1 MEHYEKLYEN
11 EHALNDELRAEVK
24 DRETKLRRSLREDP
38 AANGQGPNRVA
49 IEHLESQIKIA
60 QIRTQD
66 LVEELGECMSANIR
80 RKDEVAEAPKLGP
93 TAHFGSEVATL
104 RSELESERKLKLASG
119 AQHYERSCD
128 YMGELRDRDE
138 KLKLKDSEIQNMKRN
153 VDDLRRSLKDAE
165 IIIKTQGDPS
175 RLPYS
180 AGIPP
185 IYPSSRSRV
194 EVLENEVNAANT
206 EMTVLRTWNPKLD
219 EALNEEMNASNAGYV
234 PNEPV
239 NQQPSQ
245 PGQRVA
251 ELLRDVDR
259 KIAADMRAQGFDVPN
274 GDGPPDP
281 SGPPGPPEPP
291 GPPGLPSVRGSQR
304 DSVADDVS
312 TTAFTAVEPP

>member
-1 MEHYEKLYEN
+1 M
-11 EHALNDELRAEVK
+11 
-24 DRETKLRRSLREDP
+24 
-38 AANGQGPNRVA
+38 
-49 IEHLESQIKIA
+49 
-60 QIRTQD
+60 
-66 LVEELGECMSANIR
+66 
-80 RKDEVAEAPKLGP
+80 
-93 TAHFGSEVATL
+93 
-104 RSELESERKLKLASG
+104 
-119 AQHYERSCD
+119 
-128 YMGELRDRDE
+128 
-138 KLKLKDSEIQNMKRN
+138 
-153 VDDLRRSLKDAE
+153 
-165 IIIKTQGDPS
+165 
-175 RLPYS
+175 
-180 AGIPP
+180 
-185 IYPSSRSRV
+185 
-194 EVLENEVNAANT
+194 NAANT
-206 EMTVLRTWNPKLD
+206 EMTALRTWNPQLD